1 MTTAEEKIREF
12 LGHPCDVGSDCTEP
26 ECVIA
31 RGLLAA
37 LTPDDGSFCFALGRT
52 TDDPLGHAAVV
63 RAFMEYQQKAILKAM
78 GLDDA

>member
-37 LTPDDGSFCFALGRT
+37 LDTDDGPNIPIPSG
-52 TDDPLGHAAVV
+52 AVKFIDKAV
-63 RAFMEYQQKAILKAM
+63 MIDAIHKAIF
-78 GLDDA
+78 GGR